1 LFSDATQTGTK
12 VYAIRQINSEGSVLS
27 EIDVEAASSEAAAK
41 QLSDVESSTE
51 KIAVCLDGETMNEM
65 DVDHW
70 RKRIRRR

>member
-1 LFSDATQTGTK
+1 MYSESTQMGTK
-12 VYAIRQINSEGSVLS
+12 VYAIRQIDSQGGLLS

-41 QLSDVESSTE
+41 QLSDVNDLTE
-51 KIAVCLDGETMNEM
+51 RIAVCLDGQTMNEM